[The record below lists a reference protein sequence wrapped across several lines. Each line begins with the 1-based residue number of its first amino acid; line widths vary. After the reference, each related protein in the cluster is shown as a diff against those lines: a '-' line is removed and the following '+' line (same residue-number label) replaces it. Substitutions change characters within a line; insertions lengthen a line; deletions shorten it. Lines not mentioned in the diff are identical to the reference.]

1 MSRRSAWRW
10 EDRRLRTF
18 PILVSFDGK
27 PPLVTGGGE
36 LAAVKTRLLLKRA
49 PLVDVAADEVTPELA
64 ALIEAGSAALIAARP
79 GIDQLRGRP
88 LVIAATE
95 DDEED
100 ARVSAIAR
108 ALGVP
113 VNVPD
118 RPELC
123 TFALPAIVDRGEV
136 TVAIGTS
143 GASPV
148 LAQRLRA
155 WLEQELHPRLDAL
168 AKLAAEFRGAVAEAL
183 PSGQPRRKFWE
194 AVFEGA
200 AAEAMLE
207 GDENKARDLI
217 EAAIAK
223 AAQAPR
229 QGGRV
234 LLVGAGP
241 GDPEL
246 LTMKAVRALKAADVI
261 FYDRLVG
268 DGVLDHAR
276 REAELIA
283 VGKAKGAHSVPQE
296 EINALLI
303 QRALAGETV
312 VRLKGGDPF
321 IFGRGGEELDA
332 LREAGIAIEIVPGVT
347 AGIAAAASLQI
358 PLTHRDVSH
367 TVTFVSG
374 HEAGGAEPSFEHLD
388 LKALASGNNTLLV
401 YMGVTTAGIIAKRLI
416 EAGFRPELPV
426 IAVENASRDDE
437 RRVRATVAEL
447 ADNPARLGLK
457 SPAVLI
463 FGEVAGLPASGIV
476 ETILSLEEVK
486 RLYA

>member
-1 MSRRSAWRW
+1 M
-10 EDRRLRTF
+10 RTF

-27 PPLVTGGGE
+27 PPLVVGGGE
-36 LAAVKTRLLLKRA
+36 LALVKTRLLLKRA
-49 PLVDVAADEVTPELA
+49 ASVDIAADEVSAEIA
-64 ALIEAGSAALIAARP
+64 ALVEKGFVAHLPGHP

-100 ARVSAIAR
+100 SRVSAIAR

-168 AKLAAEFRGAVAEAL
+168 AKLAAEFRNPVAERL
-183 PSGQPRRKFWE
+183 PSGPPRRKFWE

-207 GDENKARDLI
+207 GDEDKARALI
-217 EAAIAK
+217 GKAIDEAAGR
-223 AAQAPR
+223 PLPH
-229 QGGRV
+229 GRV

-241 GDPEL
+241 GHPEL
-246 LTMKAVRALKAADVI
+246 LTMRAIRALKAADVI

-268 DGVLDHAR
+268 EGVLDHAR
-276 REAELIA
+276 REAELIQ
-283 VGKAKGAHSVPQE
+283 VGKAKGAHSVSQD

-303 QRALAGETV
+303 ERARAGQTV

-321 IFGRGGEELDA
+321 IFGRRRRTRRAARSWYRDRDHPRRHCGHRRGGQLA
-332 LREAGIAIEIVPGVT
+332 NSAYPSR
-347 AGIAAAASLQI
+347 
-358 PLTHRDVSH
+358 PLAHCHFPFGAR
-367 TVTFVSG
+367 G
-374 HEAGGAEPSFEHLD
+374 WRRGAEL
-388 LKALASGNNTLLV
+388 
-401 YMGVTTAGIIAKRLI
+401 
-416 EAGFRPELPV
+416 
-426 IAVENASRDDE
+426 
-437 RRVRATVAEL
+437 
-447 ADNPARLGLK
+447 
-457 SPAVLI
+457 
-463 FGEVAGLPASGIV
+463 
-476 ETILSLEEVK
+476 
-486 RLYA
+486 

>member
-1 MSRRSAWRW
+1 M
-10 EDRRLRTF
+10 RTF
-18 PILVSFDGK
+18 PIFVSFDGK
-27 PPLVTGGGE
+27 PPLVVGGGE
-36 LAAVKTRLLLKRA
+36 LATLKARLLLKRA
-49 PLVDVAADEVTPELA
+49 ATVDVAAETLAPELA
-64 ALIEAGSAALIAARP
+64 KLAVAGQVAQVPSKP

-95 DDEED
+95 DDAED
-100 ARVSAIAR
+100 TRVSAIAR

-123 TFALPAIVDRGEV
+123 TFVLPAIVDRGEV

-143 GASPV
+143 AAAPV

-155 WLEQELHPRLDAL
+155 WLERELHPRLDAL
-168 AKLAAEFRGAVAEAL
+168 AKLAGEFRGRVAEHI
-183 PSGQPRRKFWE
+183 PSGAPRRKFWE

-207 GDENKARDLI
+207 GDEPKARELI
-217 EAAIAK
+217 GAAIEEARGVRDP
-223 AAQAPR
+223 Q
-229 QGGRV
+229 GRV

-246 LTMKAVRALKAADVI
+246 LTMKAVRALKSADVV

-268 DGVLDHAR
+268 EGVLDHAR
-276 REAELIA
+276 REAELIP
-283 VGKAKGAHSVPQE
+283 VGKAKGAHSVPQS

-303 QRALAGETV
+303 ARAKAGQTV

-332 LREAGIAIEIVPGVT
+332 LRAEGIAIEIIPGVT

-374 HEAGGAEPSFEHLD
+374 HEAGGKEPSFADLD
-388 LKALASGNNTLLV
+388 LSALASGNNTLIV
-401 YMGVTTAGIIAKRLI
+401 YMGVTTASAIATKLL
-416 EAGFRPELPV
+416 EAGFRAELPV
-426 IAVENASRDDE
+426 IAVENASREDE
-437 RRVRATVAEL
+437 RRMGTTIAAL
-447 ADNPARLGLK
+447 AAHPESLGLK

-463 FGEVAGLPASGIV
+463 FGEVAGLQTAGVV
-476 ETILSLEEVK
+476 EDVLSLEEVK
-486 RLYA
+486 RAYA

>member
-1 MSRRSAWRW
+1 M
-10 EDRRLRTF
+10 RTF
-18 PILVSFDGK
+18 PIFVNFDVK
-27 PPLVTGGGE
+27 PPLVVGGGQ
-36 LAAVKTRLLLKRA
+36 LAAIKARLLLKRA
-49 PLVDVAADEVTPELA
+49 PSVDISAEGLGTELAKLAEAGQVTLVAAQ
-64 ALIEAGSAALIAARP
+64 P
-79 GIDQLRGRP
+79 GIDQVRGRP
-88 LVIAATE
+88 LVITATE

-100 ARVSAIAR
+100 TRVSAIAR

-123 TFALPAIVDRGEV
+123 TFVLPAIVDRGEV

-143 GASPV
+143 AAAPV

-155 WLEQELHPRLDAL
+155 WLERELHPRLDAL
-168 AKLAAEFRGAVAEAL
+168 AKLAGEYRGRVADKV
-183 PSGQPRRKFWE
+183 PSGAPRRKFWE

-207 GDENKARDLI
+207 GDEPKARDLI
-217 EAAIAK
+217 GAAIETASE
-223 AAQAPR
+223 AGEAQ
-229 QGGRV
+229 GRV
-234 LLVGAGP
+234 ILVGAGP

-246 LTMKAVRALKAADVI
+246 LTVKAVRALKSADVV

-268 DGVLDHAR
+268 EGALDHAR
-276 REAELIA
+276 REAEMIP
-283 VGKAKGAHSVPQE
+283 VGKAKGAHSVPQDK
-296 EINALLI
+296 INALLI
-303 QRALAGETV
+303 ERAKAGQTV

-332 LREAGIAIEIVPGVT
+332 LRAEGISIEIVPGVT

-374 HEAGGAEPSFEHLD
+374 HDAGGNAPSFEHFD
-388 LKALASGNNTLLV
+388 LAALASGNNTLVV
-401 YMGVTTAGIIAKRLI
+401 YMGVTTASVIASKLL

-426 IAVENASRDDE
+426 IGVENASRDDE
-437 RRVRATVAEL
+437 RRVATNIATL
-447 ADNPARLGLK
+447 AAHPDGLGLK

-463 FGEVAGLPASGIV
+463 FGEVAGLPASGAV
-476 ETILSLEEVK
+476 EDILSAEEVK
-486 RLYA
+486 RAYA

>member
-1 MSRRSAWRW
+1 M
-10 EDRRLRTF
+10 RTF

-36 LAAVKTRLLLKRA
+36 LATVKTRLLLKRA
-49 PLVDVAADEVTPELA
+49 PVVDVAADEVTPELA
-64 ALIEAGSAALIAARP
+64 ALIEAGSVELIAAKP
-79 GIDQLRGRP
+79 GLDQLRGRP

-95 DDEED
+95 DEEED

-118 RPELC
+118 RNELC

-168 AKLAAEFRGAVAEAL
+168 AKLAAEFRGAVAEVL

-207 GDENKARDLI
+207 GDENKARELI
-217 EAAIAK
+217 GAAIAK
-223 AAQAPR
+223 AAATPR
-229 QGGRV
+229 TKGRV

-268 DGVLDHAR
+268 EGVLDHAR
-276 REAELIA
+276 REAELVP

-303 QRALAGETV
+303 ERALAGEIV

-332 LREAGIAIEIVPGVT
+332 LREAGVEIEIVPGVT

-388 LKALASGNNTLLV
+388 LAALASGNNTLLV
-401 YMGVTTAGIIAKRLI
+401 YMGVTTAGVIANRLL
-416 EAGFRPELPV
+416 EAGFRPGLPV
-426 IAVENASRDDE
+426 IAVENASREDE
-437 RRVRATVAEL
+437 RRVRATIAEL
-447 ADNPARLGLK
+447 AENSARLGLE

-463 FGEVAGLPASGIV
+463 FGEIAGLPAAGVV

>member
-1 MSRRSAWRW
+1 M
-10 EDRRLRTF
+10 RTF
-18 PILVSFDGK
+18 PIFVSFEGK
-27 PPLVTGGGE
+27 PPVVVGGGE
-36 LAAVKTRLLLKRA
+36 LAAVKARLLLKRA
-49 PLVDVAADEVTPELA
+49 PIVDVAAKQVVPELA
-64 ALIEAGSAALIAARP
+64 ALAEAGKVALIGALP

-95 DDEED
+95 DDNED
-100 ARVSAIAR
+100 TRVSAIAR

-143 GASPV
+143 GAAPV

-168 AKLAAEFRGAVAEAL
+168 ARLAAELRGPVAEKV
-183 PSGQPRRKFWE
+183 PSGTPRRKFWE

-200 AAEAMLE
+200 AAEAALE
-207 GDENKARDLI
+207 GDEAKAKELI
-217 EAAIAK
+217 GAAITK
-223 AAQAPR
+223 AAEAP
-229 QGGRV
+229 QTQGRV

-261 FYDRLVG
+261 LYDRLVG
-268 DGVLDHAR
+268 EGVLDHAR
-276 REAELIA
+276 REAELIP
-283 VGKAKGAHSVPQE
+283 VGKAKGLHSVPQS

-303 QRALAGETV
+303 QRARAGQTV

-332 LREAGIAIEIVPGVT
+332 LREAGIATEIVPGVT

-358 PLTHRDVSH
+358 PLTHRDMSH
-367 TVTFVSG
+367 TVTFLSG
-374 HEAGGAEPSFEHLD
+374 HEAGGQEPSFEHLD
-388 LKALASGNNTLLV
+388 LAALAGGKNTLLV
-401 YMGVTTAGIIAKRLI
+401 YMGVTTAGAIANKLLA
-416 EAGFRPELPV
+416 AGFAASLPV
-426 IAVENASRDDE
+426 IAVENASREDE
-437 RRVRATVAEL
+437 RRVAATIADL
-447 ADNPARLGLK
+447 AANPERLNLK
-457 SPAVLI
+457 SPAILI
-463 FGEVAGLPASGIV
+463 FGEVAGLPAHGMV
-476 ETILSLEEVK
+476 EDILALEELARV
-486 RLYA
+486 YA

>member
-1 MSRRSAWRW
+1 M
-10 EDRRLRTF
+10 RTF
-18 PILVSFDGK
+18 PIFVSFEGK
-27 PPLVTGGGE
+27 PPLVVGGGE
-36 LAAVKTRLLLKRA
+36 LAAVKARLLLKRA
-49 PLVDVAADEVTPELA
+49 PVVDVAARHVGPELA
-64 ALIEAGSAALIAARP
+64 ALAEAGQVTLVPALP

-95 DDEED
+95 DETED

-123 TFALPAIVDRGEV
+123 TFVLPAIVDRGEV

-143 GASPV
+143 GAAPV

-168 AKLAAEFRGAVAEAL
+168 ARLAAELRGPVADKV
-183 PSGQPRRKFWE
+183 PSGTPRRKFWE

-200 AAEAMLE
+200 AAEAALE
-207 GDENKARDLI
+207 GDEAKAKALI
-217 EAAIAK
+217 GAAIEK
-223 AAQAPR
+223 AAEARYAQ
-229 QGGRV
+229 GRV

-261 FYDRLVG
+261 LYDRLVG
-268 DGVLDHAR
+268 EGVLDHAR
-276 REAELIA
+276 REAELIP
-283 VGKAKGAHSVPQE
+283 VGKAKGLHSVPQS

-303 QRALAGETV
+303 ERARAGQTV

-332 LREAGIAIEIVPGVT
+332 LRAAGIAIEIVPGVT

-367 TVTFVSG
+367 TVTFLSG
-374 HEAGGAEPSFEHLD
+374 HEAGGEEPSFEHLD
-388 LKALASGNNTLLV
+388 LAALAGGKNTLLV
-401 YMGVTTAGIIAKRLI
+401 YMGVTTAGAIAKKLI
-416 EAGFRPELPV
+416 AAGFAATLPV
-426 IAVENASRDDE
+426 IAVENASREDE
-437 RRVRATVAEL
+437 RRVAATIADL
-447 ADNPARLGLK
+447 AANPERLRLN
-457 SPAVLI
+457 SPAILI
-463 FGEVAGLPASGIV
+463 FGEVAGLPAHGMV
-476 ETILSLEEVK
+476 EDILALEELARV
-486 RLYA
+486 YA

>member
-1 MSRRSAWRW
+1 MTVM
-10 EDRRLRTF
+10 RTF

-49 PLVDVAADEVTPELA
+49 PVVDVAADQVTPELA
-64 ALIEAGSAALIAARP
+64 ALIEAGSVALIAAKP
-79 GIDQLRGRP
+79 GIDQVRGRP

-95 DDEED
+95 DEEED

-118 RPELC
+118 RNELC

-168 AKLAAEFRGAVAEAL
+168 AKLAAEFRGAVAEVL

-207 GDENKARDLI
+207 GDEDKARELI
-217 EAAIAK
+217 GAAIAK
-223 AAQAPR
+223 AAAAPKT
-229 QGGRV
+229 GGRV

-268 DGVLDHAR
+268 EGVLDHAR
-276 REAELIA
+276 REAELIP

-303 QRALAGETV
+303 ERALAGEIV

-332 LREAGIAIEIVPGVT
+332 LREAGIQIEIVPGVT

-358 PLTHRDVSH
+358 PLTHREVSH

-388 LKALASGNNTLLV
+388 LAALASGNNTLLV
-401 YMGVTTAGIIAKRLI
+401 YMGVTTAGVIAKRLL
-416 EAGFRPELPV
+416 EAGFRPGLPV
-426 IAVENASRDDE
+426 IAVENASREDE
-437 RRVRATVAEL
+437 RRVRATIAEI
-447 ADNPARLGLK
+447 AEAPERLGLK

-463 FGEVAGLPASGIV
+463 FGEIAGLPASGVV

>member
-1 MSRRSAWRW
+1 MRA
-10 EDRRLRTF
+10 F

-36 LAAVKTRLLLKRA
+36 LAAIKARLLLKRA
-49 PLVDVAADEVTPELA
+49 PSVDISADELGPELA
-64 ALIEAGSAALIAARP
+64 ALAEAGQVSLIPARP
-79 GIDQLRGRP
+79 RIDQLRGRP

-95 DDEED
+95 DDEQD
-100 ARVSAIAR
+100 AQVSAIAR

-168 AKLAAEFRGAVAEAL
+168 AKLAAEFRGPVAQKL
-183 PSGQPRRKFWE
+183 PSGRPRRKFWE

-207 GDENKARDLI
+207 GDEDKARTLI
-217 EAAIAK
+217 GAAIEEAAEK
-223 AAQAPR
+223 PESR
-229 QGGRV
+229 GRV

-246 LTMKAVRALKAADVI
+246 LTIKAARALKAADVI
-261 FYDRLVG
+261 LYDRLVG
-268 DGVLDHAR
+268 EGVLDHAR
-276 REAELIA
+276 REVELIP
-283 VGKAKGAHSVPQE
+283 VGKAKGAHSVAQE
-296 EINALLI
+296 DINALLI
-303 QRALAGETV
+303 ERAKAGQTV
-312 VRLKGGDPF
+312 IRLKGGDPF

-332 LREAGIAIEIVPGVT
+332 LRAAGVAIEIVPGVT

-367 TVTFVSG
+367 TVTFLSG
-374 HEAGGAEPSFEHLD
+374 HEAGGEEPSFEHLD
-388 LKALASGNNTLLV
+388 LAALSAGKNTLLV
-401 YMGVTTAGIIAKRLI
+401 YMGVTTAGYIATKLI
-416 EAGFRPELPV
+416 KAGFRPDLPV
-426 IAVENASRDDE
+426 LAVENASRDDE
-437 RRVRATVAEL
+437 RRVLATIAEL
-447 ADNPARLGLK
+447 AAHPERLGLK

-463 FGEVAGLPASGIV
+463 FGEVAGLPAHGLI
-476 ETILSLEEVK
+476 EDILSMEEVK
-486 RLYA
+486 YA

>member
-1 MSRRSAWRW
+1 M
-10 EDRRLRTF
+10 RTF

-36 LAAVKTRLLLKRA
+36 LALIKARLLLKRA
-49 PLVDVAADEVTPELA
+49 PSVDIAADEVTAEFKELA
-64 ALIEAGSAALIAARP
+64 EQGFVSLVPARP

-100 ARVSAIAR
+100 SRVSAIAR

-155 WLEQELHPRLDAL
+155 WLEQELHPRLDSL
-168 AKLAAEFRGAVAEAL
+168 AKLAAEFRNPVAERL
-183 PSGQPRRKFWE
+183 PSGPPRRKFWE

-207 GDENKARDLI
+207 GDEDKARALI
-217 EAAIAK
+217 GKAIDEAAESP
-223 AAQAPR
+223 APR
-229 QGGRV
+229 GRV

-246 LTMKAVRALKAADVI
+246 LTMKAIRALKAADVI

-268 DGVLDHAR
+268 EGVLDHAR
-276 REAELIA
+276 REAELIE
-283 VGKAKGAHSVPQE
+283 VGKAKGAHSFSQE
-296 EINALLI
+296 DINALLAE
-303 QRALAGETV
+303 RAQGGQTV

-332 LREAGIAIEIVPGVT
+332 LREAGVTVEVIPGVT

-367 TVTFVSG
+367 TVTFLSG

-388 LKALASGNNTLLV
+388 LAALAGGKNTLLV
-401 YMGVTTAGIIAKRLI
+401 YMGVSTAGLIARKLI
-416 EAGFRPELPV
+416 QAGFKPELPV
-426 IAVENASRDDE
+426 LAVENASRDDE
-437 RRVRATVAEL
+437 RRVLATIAEL
-447 ADNPARLGLK
+447 AANPERLGLK

-476 ETILSLEEVK
+476 EDILSLEEVAC
-486 RLYA
+486 YA

>member
-1 MSRRSAWRW
+1 M
-10 EDRRLRTF
+10 RTF
-18 PILVSFDGK
+18 PIFVSFEGK
-27 PPLVTGGGE
+27 PPVVVGGGE
-36 LAAVKTRLLLKRA
+36 LAAVKARLLLKRA
-49 PLVDVAADEVTPELA
+49 PIVDVAAKQVVPELA
-64 ALIEAGSAALIAARP
+64 ALAELGKVALIGALP

-95 DDEED
+95 DDNED
-100 ARVSAIAR
+100 TRVSAIAR

-143 GASPV
+143 GAAPV

-168 AKLAAEFRGAVAEAL
+168 ARLAAELRGPVAEKV
-183 PSGQPRRKFWE
+183 PSGTPRRKFWE

-200 AAEAMLE
+200 AAEAALE
-207 GDENKARDLI
+207 GDEAKAKELI
-217 EAAIAK
+217 GAAITK
-223 AAQAPR
+223 AAEAP
-229 QGGRV
+229 QTQGRV

-261 FYDRLVG
+261 LYDRLVG
-268 DGVLDHAR
+268 EGVLDHAR
-276 REAELIA
+276 REAELIP
-283 VGKAKGAHSVPQE
+283 VGKAKGLHSVPQS

-303 QRALAGETV
+303 QRARAGQTV

-332 LREAGIAIEIVPGVT
+332 LREAGIATEIVPGVT

-358 PLTHRDVSH
+358 PLTHRDMSH
-367 TVTFVSG
+367 TVTFLSG
-374 HEAGGAEPSFEHLD
+374 HEAGGQEPSFEHLD
-388 LKALASGNNTLLV
+388 LAALAGGKNTLLV
-401 YMGVTTAGIIAKRLI
+401 YMGVTTAGAIANKLL
-416 EAGFRPELPV
+416 ATGFAASLPV
-426 IAVENASRDDE
+426 IAVENASREDE
-437 RRVRATVAEL
+437 RRVAATIADL
-447 ADNPARLGLK
+447 AANPERLNLK
-457 SPAVLI
+457 SPAILI
-463 FGEVAGLPASGIV
+463 FGEVAGLPAHGMV
-476 ETILSLEEVK
+476 EDILALEELARV
-486 RLYA
+486 YA

>member
-1 MSRRSAWRW
+1 M
-10 EDRRLRTF
+10 RTF
-18 PILVSFDGK
+18 PIFVSFDGR
-27 PPLVTGGGE
+27 PPLVVGGGE
-36 LAAVKTRLLLKRA
+36 LAAIKTRLLLKRA
-49 PLVDVAADEVTPELA
+49 PVVEVAAADFVPELA
-64 ALIEAGSAALIAARP
+64 KLAETGRVARLAPQP
-79 GIDQLRGRP
+79 GIDQVRGRP

-95 DDEED
+95 HDAED
-100 ARVSAIAR
+100 TRVSAMAR

-143 GASPV
+143 AAAPV

-155 WLEQELHPRLDAL
+155 WLERELHPRLDDL
-168 AKLAAEFRGAVAEAL
+168 AKLAGEFRGRVAEKL
-183 PSGQPRRKFWE
+183 PAGAPRRRFWE

-207 GDENKARDLI
+207 GDEPRARALI
-217 EAAIAK
+217 DAAIDK
-223 AAQAPR
+223 AGEAGASH
-229 QGGRV
+229 GRV

-246 LTMKAVRALKAADVI
+246 LTMKAVRALKSADVV

-276 REAELIA
+276 REAELIP
-283 VGKAKGAHSVPQE
+283 VGKAKGAHSVPQS

-303 QRALAGETV
+303 ARAKAGQTV
-312 VRLKGGDPF
+312 VRLKSGDPF

-332 LREAGIAIEIVPGVT
+332 LRAEGIAIEIVPGVT

-367 TVTFVSG
+367 SVTFVSG
-374 HEAGGAEPSFEHLD
+374 HEASGQEPGFEYLD
-388 LKALASGNNTLLV
+388 LAALAAGKNTLIV
-401 YMGVTTAGIIAKRLI
+401 YMGVSTAAAVAQKLL
-416 EAGFRPELPV
+416 EAGFRTGLPV
-426 IAVENASRDDE
+426 LAVENASRDNE
-437 RRVRATVAEL
+437 RRIATTIAAL
-447 ADNPARLGLK
+447 AAHPESLGLK

-463 FGEVAGLPASGIV
+463 FGEVAGLPTSGVV
-476 ETILSLEEVK
+476 EDILGSEEVK
-486 RLYA
+486 RAYA

>member
-1 MSRRSAWRW
+1 M
-10 EDRRLRTF
+10 RTF

-27 PPLVTGGGE
+27 PPLVVGGGE
-36 LAAVKTRLLLKRA
+36 LALIKARLLLKRA
-49 PLVDVAADEVTPELA
+49 PSVDISADAISPEIA
-64 ALIEAGSAALIAARP
+64 ALIDKGFAARVP
-79 GIDQLRGRP
+79 GRPGLDQLRGRP

-100 ARVSAIAR
+100 SRVSAIAR

-168 AKLAAEFRGAVAEAL
+168 AKLAAEFRNPVAERL
-183 PSGQPRRKFWE
+183 PSGPPRRKFWE

-207 GDENKARDLI
+207 GDEDKARALI
-217 EAAIAK
+217 GKAIEEAAEK
-223 AAQAPR
+223 PAPR
-229 QGGRV
+229 GRV

-246 LTMKAVRALKAADVI
+246 LTMKAIRALKAADVI

-268 DGVLDHAR
+268 EGVLDHAR
-276 REAELIA
+276 REAELVE
-283 VGKAKGAHSVPQE
+283 VGKAKGAHSFSQD
-296 EINALLI
+296 EINALLVE
-303 QRALAGETV
+303 RALAGETV

-332 LREAGIAIEIVPGVT
+332 LRDAGVSVEIVPGVT

-367 TVTFVSG
+367 TVTFLSG

-388 LKALASGNNTLLV
+388 LAALAGGKNTLLV
-401 YMGVTTAGIIAKRLI
+401 YMGVSTAGLIAKKLI

-426 IAVENASRDDE
+426 LAVENASRDDE
-437 RRVRATVAEL
+437 RRVLATIAEL
-447 ADNPARLGLK
+447 AEQPERLNLK

-476 ETILSLEEVK
+476 EDILASEEVA
-486 RLYA
+486 RYA

>member
-1 MSRRSAWRW
+1 
-10 EDRRLRTF
+10 
-18 PILVSFDGK
+18 
-27 PPLVTGGGE
+27 
-36 LAAVKTRLLLKRA
+36 
-49 PLVDVAADEVTPELA
+49 
-64 ALIEAGSAALIAARP
+64 
-79 GIDQLRGRP
+79 
-88 LVIAATE
+88 
-95 DDEED
+95 
-100 ARVSAIAR
+100 VSAIAR

-118 RPELC
+118 RNELC

-143 GASPV
+143 GSSPV

-168 AKLAAEFRGAVAEAL
+168 AKLAAEFRGAVAEVL

-207 GDENKARDLI
+207 GDEDKARELI
-217 EAAIAK
+217 GAAIAK
-223 AAQAPR
+223 AAAAPKT
-229 QGGRV
+229 GGRV

-268 DGVLDHAR
+268 EGVLDHAR
-276 REAELIA
+276 REAELIP
-283 VGKAKGAHSVPQE
+283 VGKAKGAHSVPQD

-303 QRALAGETV
+303 ERALAGEIV

-347 AGIAAAASLQI
+347 AGVAAAASLQI

-388 LKALASGNNTLLV
+388 LAALASGNNTLLV
-401 YMGVTTAGIIAKRLI
+401 YMGVTTAGVIAKRLL
-416 EAGFRPELPV
+416 EAGFRPGLPL
-426 IAVENASRDDE
+426 IAVENASREDE
-437 RRVRATVAEL
+437 RRVRATIAEL
-447 ADNPARLGLK
+447 AEAPERLGLK

-463 FGEVAGLPASGIV
+463 FGEIAGLPASGVV

>member
-1 MSRRSAWRW
+1 M
-10 EDRRLRTF
+10 RTF

-49 PLVDVAADEVTPELA
+49 PVVDVAADEVTPELA
-64 ALIEAGSAALIAARP
+64 TLIEAGSVALIAAKP
-79 GIDQLRGRP
+79 GIDQVRGRP

-95 DDEED
+95 DEEED

-118 RPELC
+118 RNELC

-143 GASPV
+143 GSSPV

-168 AKLAAEFRGAVAEAL
+168 AKLAAEFRGAVAEVL

-207 GDENKARDLI
+207 GDEDKARELI
-217 EAAIAK
+217 GAAIAK
-223 AAQAPR
+223 AAAAPKT
-229 QGGRV
+229 GGRV

-268 DGVLDHAR
+268 EGVLDHAR
-276 REAELIA
+276 REAELIP
-283 VGKAKGAHSVPQE
+283 VGKAKGAHSVPQD

-303 QRALAGETV
+303 ERALAGEIV

-347 AGIAAAASLQI
+347 AGVAAAASLQI

-388 LKALASGNNTLLV
+388 LAALASGNNTLLV
-401 YMGVTTAGIIAKRLI
+401 YMGVTTAGVIAKRLL
-416 EAGFRPELPV
+416 EAGFRPGLPL
-426 IAVENASRDDE
+426 IAVENASREDE
-437 RRVRATVAEL
+437 RRVRATIAEL
-447 ADNPARLGLK
+447 AEAPERLGLK

-463 FGEVAGLPASGIV
+463 FGEIAGLPASGVV

>member
-1 MSRRSAWRW
+1 M
-10 EDRRLRTF
+10 RTF
-18 PILVSFDGK
+18 PIFVSFDGK
-27 PPLVTGGGE
+27 PPLVVGGGE
-36 LAAVKTRLLLKRA
+36 LAAVKTRLLLMRA
-49 PLVDVAADEVTPELA
+49 PSVDVAADEVTKELTKFA
-64 ALIEAGSAALIAARP
+64 EQGLVTLIAPLP

-95 DDEED
+95 NDETD
-100 ARVSAIAR
+100 SRVSAIAR

-123 TFALPAIVDRGEV
+123 SFALPAIVDRGEV

-143 GASPV
+143 AAAPV

-155 WLEQELHPRLDAL
+155 WLERELHPRLDAL
-168 AKLAAEFRGAVAEAL
+168 ARLAGEFRGVVAKRV
-183 PSGQPRRKFWE
+183 PTGPTRRKFWE

-200 AAEAMLE
+200 AAEAILE
-207 GDENKARDLI
+207 GDEAKARALI
-217 EAAIAK
+217 DTAIDEAAGSEPAK
-223 AAQAPR
+223 
-229 QGGRV
+229 GRV

-246 LTMKAVRALKAADVI
+246 LTMKAIRALKAADVVL
-261 FYDRLVG
+261 YDRLVG
-268 DGVLDHAR
+268 DAVLEHAR
-276 REAELIA
+276 REAELIP
-283 VGKAKGAHSVPQE
+283 VGKAKGAHSLKQA

-303 QRALAGETV
+303 KHASAGKAV

-332 LREAGIAIEIVPGVT
+332 LREAGIAVEIVPGVT

-358 PLTHRDVSH
+358 PLTHRDVSR
-367 TVTFVSG
+367 TVTFLSG
-374 HEAGGAEPSFEHLD
+374 HEAGGEEPSFEHLD
-388 LKALASGNNTLLV
+388 LAALAGGKNTLLV
-401 YMGVTTAGIIAKRLI
+401 YMGVSTAGAIAKRLLD
-416 EAGFRPELPV
+416 AGFAPTLPV
-426 IAVENASRDDE
+426 LAVENASRDDE
-437 RRVRATVAEL
+437 RRVLATVADVAGHPE
-447 ADNPARLGLK
+447 RLGLK

-476 ETILSLEEVK
+476 EDILALEEVK
-486 RLYA
+486 RRA

>member
-1 MSRRSAWRW
+1 M
-10 EDRRLRTF
+10 RTF
-18 PILVSFDGK
+18 PIFVSFDGK
-27 PPLVTGGGE
+27 PPLVVGGGE
-36 LAAVKTRLLLKRA
+36 LAAVKTRLLLMRA
-49 PLVDVAADEVTPELA
+49 PSVDVAADEVTKELA
-64 ALIEAGSAALIAARP
+64 KFAEQGLVTLIAPLP

-95 DDEED
+95 NDEED
-100 ARVSAIAR
+100 SRVSAIAR

-123 TFALPAIVDRGEV
+123 SFALPAIVDRGEV

-143 GASPV
+143 AAAPV

-155 WLEQELHPRLDAL
+155 WLERELHPRLDAL
-168 AKLAAEFRGAVAEAL
+168 ARLAGEFRGVVAKRV
-183 PSGQPRRKFWE
+183 PTGPTRRKFWE

-200 AAEAMLE
+200 AAEAILE
-207 GDENKARDLI
+207 GDEAKARALI
-217 EAAIAK
+217 DTAIDEAAGAEPAK
-223 AAQAPR
+223 
-229 QGGRV
+229 GRV

-246 LTMKAVRALKAADVI
+246 LTMKAIRALKAADVI
-261 FYDRLVG
+261 LYDRLVG
-268 DGVLDHAR
+268 DAVLEHAR
-276 REAELIA
+276 REAELIP
-283 VGKAKGAHSVPQE
+283 VGKAKGAHSLKQA

-303 QRALAGETV
+303 KHASAGKAV

-332 LREAGIAIEIVPGVT
+332 LREAGIAVEIVPGVT

-367 TVTFVSG
+367 TVTFLSG
-374 HEAGGAEPSFEHLD
+374 HEAGGEEPSFEHLD
-388 LKALASGNNTLLV
+388 LAALAGGKNTLLV
-401 YMGVTTAGIIAKRLI
+401 YMGVSTAGAIAKRLLD
-416 EAGFRPELPV
+416 AGFAPTLPV
-426 IAVENASRDDE
+426 LAVENASRDDE
-437 RRVRATVAEL
+437 RRVLATVADVAGHPE
-447 ADNPARLGLK
+447 RLGLK

-476 ETILSLEEVK
+476 EDILALEEVK
-486 RLYA
+486 RRA

>member
-1 MSRRSAWRW
+1 MRQSSGWWW
-10 EDRRLRTF
+10 EDSEMRTF

-36 LAAVKTRLLLKRA
+36 LALVKTRLLLKRA
-49 PLVDVAADEVTPELA
+49 PSVDIAADQVSPEIEALA
-64 ALIEAGSAALIAARP
+64 AQGLVSLLPGGP

-168 AKLAAEFRGAVAEAL
+168 AKLAAEFRNSVADRL
-183 PSGQPRRKFWE
+183 PSGPPRRKFWE

-207 GDENKARDLI
+207 GDEDKARALI
-217 EAAIAK
+217 GKAIDEAAEK
-223 AAQAPR
+223 PAAR
-229 QGGRV
+229 GRV
-234 LLVGAGP
+234 FLVGAGP

-246 LTMKAVRALKAADVI
+246 LTMKAIRALKAADVI

-268 DGVLDHAR
+268 DAVLDHAR
-276 REAELIA
+276 REAELVQ
-283 VGKAKGAHSVPQE
+283 VGKTKGAHSVAQD
-296 EINALLI
+296 EINALLVE
-303 QRALAGETV
+303 RARAGQTV

-332 LREAGIAIEIVPGVT
+332 LRAADIPVEIVPGVT
-347 AGIAAAASLQI
+347 AGIAAAASVQI

-367 TVTFVSG
+367 TVTFLSG
-374 HEAGGAEPSFEHLD
+374 HEAGGEEPSFEHLD
-388 LKALASGNNTLLV
+388 LAALAGGKNTLLV
-401 YMGVTTAGIIAKRLI
+401 YMGVSTAGAIASKLI
-416 EAGFRPELPV
+416 EAGFKPDLPV
-426 IAVENASRDDE
+426 LAVENASRDDE
-437 RRVRATVAEL
+437 RRVLATIAEL
-447 ADNPARLGLK
+447 AANPERLALK

-463 FGEVAGLPASGIV
+463 FGEVAGLPASGVV
-476 ETILSLEEVK
+476 EDILALEELK
-486 RLYA
+486 RA

>member
-1 MSRRSAWRW
+1 M
-10 EDRRLRTF
+10 RTF

-49 PLVDVAADEVTPELA
+49 SSVDVAAAQVTPELA
-64 ALIEAGSAALIAARP
+64 ALVEAGTVTLIAARP

-155 WLEQELHPRLDAL
+155 WLEQELHPRLDAF
-168 AKLAAEFRGAVAEAL
+168 AKLAAEFRGAVAEIL
-183 PSGQPRRKFWE
+183 PSGAPRRKFWE

-207 GDENKARDLI
+207 GDESKARELI
-217 EAAIAK
+217 GSAIAK
-223 AAQAPR
+223 AAAAP
-229 QGGRV
+229 GPKGRV

-261 FYDRLVG
+261 FYDRLAG
-268 DGVLDHAR
+268 EGVLDHAR
-276 REAELIA
+276 REAELIP
-283 VGKAKGAHSVPQE
+283 VGKAKGAHSVLQE
-296 EINALLI
+296 EINALLVA
-303 QRALAGETV
+303 RALAGETV

-332 LREAGIAIEIVPGVT
+332 LRAAGIAIEIVPGVT
-347 AGIAAAASLQI
+347 AGVAAAASLQI

-388 LKALASGNNTLLV
+388 LAALASGNNTLLV
-401 YMGVTTAGIIAKRLI
+401 YMGVSTAGIIAKRLLD
-416 EAGFRPELPV
+416 AGFRPGLPV

-437 RRVRATVAEL
+437 RRVRATIAEL
-447 ADNPARLGLK
+447 AEAPERLGLK
-457 SPAVLI
+457 SPAVLL
-463 FGEVAGLPASGIV
+463 FGEVAGLPAAGLV

>member
-1 MSRRSAWRW
+1 M
-10 EDRRLRTF
+10 RTF
-18 PILVSFDGK
+18 PIFVSFEGK
-27 PPLVTGGGE
+27 PPVVVGGGE
-36 LAAVKTRLLLKRA
+36 LAAVKARLLLKRA
-49 PLVDVAADEVTPELA
+49 PIVDVAAKQVVPELA
-64 ALIEAGSAALIAARP
+64 ALAEAGKVALIGALP

-95 DDEED
+95 DDNED
-100 ARVSAIAR
+100 TRVSAIAR

-123 TFALPAIVDRGEV
+123 TFAMPAIVDRGEV

-143 GASPV
+143 GAAPV

-168 AKLAAEFRGAVAEAL
+168 ARLAAELRGPVAEKV
-183 PSGQPRRKFWE
+183 PSGTPRRKFWE

-200 AAEAMLE
+200 AAEAALE
-207 GDENKARDLI
+207 GDEAKAKELI
-217 EAAIAK
+217 GAAITK
-223 AAQAPR
+223 AAEAP
-229 QGGRV
+229 QTQGRV

-261 FYDRLVG
+261 LYDRLVG
-268 DGVLDHAR
+268 EGVLDHAR
-276 REAELIA
+276 REAELIP
-283 VGKAKGAHSVPQE
+283 VGKAKGLHSVPQS

-303 QRALAGETV
+303 QRARAGQTV

-332 LREAGIAIEIVPGVT
+332 LREAGIATEIVPGVT

-358 PLTHRDVSH
+358 PLTHRDMSH
-367 TVTFVSG
+367 TVTFLSG
-374 HEAGGAEPSFEHLD
+374 HEAGGQEPSFEHLD
-388 LKALASGNNTLLV
+388 LAALAGGKNTLLV
-401 YMGVTTAGIIAKRLI
+401 YMGVTTAGAIANKLL
-416 EAGFRPELPV
+416 ATGFAASLPV
-426 IAVENASRDDE
+426 IAVENASREDE
-437 RRVRATVAEL
+437 RRVAATIADL
-447 ADNPARLGLK
+447 AANPERLNLK
-457 SPAVLI
+457 SPAILI
-463 FGEVAGLPASGIV
+463 FGEVAGLPAHGMV
-476 ETILSLEEVK
+476 EDILALEELARV
-486 RLYA
+486 YA

>member
-1 MSRRSAWRW
+1 M
-10 EDRRLRTF
+10 RTF
-18 PILVSFDGK
+18 PVFISFDGK
-27 PPLVTGGGE
+27 PPLVVGGGE
-36 LAAVKTRLLLKRA
+36 LAAIKVRLLLKRA
-49 PLVDVAADEVTPELA
+49 TTVDVAATQLVDAGQVTRVSPE
-64 ALIEAGSAALIAARP
+64 P

-95 DDEED
+95 DVEQD

-143 GASPV
+143 AAAPV

-168 AKLAAEFRGAVAEAL
+168 AKLAGEFRGDVAEKL
-183 PSGQPRRKFWE
+183 PAGTPRRRFWE
-194 AVFEGA
+194 SVFDGA
-200 AAEAMLE
+200 AAEAVLD
-207 GDENKARDLI
+207 GDEGRARALI
-217 EAAIAK
+217 GEAIERARAGT
-223 AAQAPR
+223 APE
-229 QGGRV
+229 GRV

-246 LTMKAVRALKAADVI
+246 LTLKALRALKAADVV

-268 DGVLDHAR
+268 DGVLDYAR
-276 REAELIA
+276 REAELIP
-283 VGKAKGAHSVPQE
+283 VGKAKGARSVPQSQ
-296 EINALLI
+296 INSLLI
-303 QRALAGETV
+303 ERARAGQTV

-321 IFGRGGEELDA
+321 VFGRGGEELDA
-332 LREAGIAIEIVPGVT
+332 LRAENIAIEIVPGVT

-374 HEAGGAEPSFEHLD
+374 HEAGGKEPSFAHLD
-388 LKALASGNNTLLV
+388 LAALAAGNNTLLV
-401 YMGVTTAGIIAKRLI
+401 YMGVTTGGVIARRLLD
-416 EAGFRPELPV
+416 AGFRPGLPV
-426 IAVENASRDDE
+426 IAVENASRDTE
-437 RRVRATVAEL
+437 RRVSTTIATL
-447 ADNPARLGLK
+447 AARPESLGLK

-463 FGEVAGLPASGIV
+463 FGEVAGLPAAGVV
-476 ETILSLEEVK
+476 EDILASEEVK
-486 RLYA
+486 HAYA